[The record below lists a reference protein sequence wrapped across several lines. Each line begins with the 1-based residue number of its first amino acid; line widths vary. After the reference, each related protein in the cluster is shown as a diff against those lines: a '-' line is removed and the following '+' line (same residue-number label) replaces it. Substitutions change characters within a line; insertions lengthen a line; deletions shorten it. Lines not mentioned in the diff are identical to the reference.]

1 MNLTYKYPP
10 GERHVSAI
18 YSTGIGAY
26 ENNPLIS
33 ALQQNWDDDLIG
45 DAMSWWPDH
54 DASCHTCEA
63 SVRTEMA
70 MQLQDGFETM
80 PQHAIIMTAILSAM
94 RRCYLGRDV
103 FVHGHTERI
112 IARAKPTDGR
122 RPHGVRIAGTAN
134 SMLIYGLPGM
144 GKTALVTHLSAL
156 VPQVI
161 DHTQFQGR
169 PWPCRQVT
177 YLRVAIQQNWTDK
190 ALAQAILQEF
200 DRVAGTNYTE
210 ELKRKGNVSSYAYLM
225 QFNLAANN
233 HGLGVLILD
242 EVQLLKSNTTLL
254 NFALNFSTSNNV
266 LLVLV
271 GTPASVEIMREDPRF
286 MRRAEAPFD
295 PELKRFKFPSVQPS
309 EYDAL
314 LQACLKEDGPDPDD
328 WTWFVLS
335 FWHLQY
341 TARAVPLTHELS
353 SLLHSLSAGIT
364 SYAVKLF
371 LAAQL
376 IRIGSPKDYLDADA
390 FNEAHLASSKAS
402 KDYLDDLRKG
412 NVVGL
417 KRYGDFAGLNVAEI
431 AAAAAKERAEQKK
444 KKEAAERL
452 AKLKKITEEEE
463 KKKAAKPRREPK
475 PKPDPVDSDDLPRAD
490 QRDFLGP

>member
-1 MNLTYKYPP
+1 MIPTYKYPP
-10 GERHVSAI
+10 GDKHVTAI

-33 ALQQNWDDDLIG
+33 ALQQSWDDGLIG
-45 DAMSWWPDH
+45 DSMSWWPDY
-54 DASCHTCEA
+54 DASCHLKEA
-63 SVRTEMA
+63 SVRTELA

-80 PQHAIIMTAILSAM
+80 PHHAIIMSAILSCM
-94 RRCYLGRDV
+94 RRGYHGRDV

-112 IARAKPTDGR
+112 IARAKANDGS
-122 RPHGVRIAGTAN
+122 RPNGVRMAGTAN
-134 SMLIYGLPGM
+134 SMLIYGLPGT
-144 GKTALVTHLSAL
+144 GKTALVTHLGAL
-156 VPQVI
+156 VPQII
-161 DHTQFQGR
+161 DHTEFQGR

-200 DRVAGTNYTE
+200 DRAAGTNYTD
-210 ELKRKGNVSSYAYLM
+210 ELNRKGSVSSYSYLM
-225 QFNLAANN
+225 KFNLAANN
-233 HGLGVLILD
+233 HGLGTLILD

-271 GTPASVEIMREDPRF
+271 GTPASVAIMREDPRF
-286 MRRAEAPFD
+286 MRRAEVPFD
-295 PELKRFKFPSVQPS
+295 PELKRFKFPPGQPN
-309 EYDAL
+309 EYDAM
-314 LQACLKEDGPDPDD
+314 LQGCLKEDGPDPDY

-353 SLLHSLSAGIT
+353 SLLHNLSAGIT

-390 FNEAHLASSKAS
+390 FKEANFASSKAS
-402 KDYLDDLRKG
+402 KDYLDDLRNG
-412 NVVGL
+412 NFGGL
-417 KRYGDFAGLNVAEI
+417 MRYDDFGGLNVADI
-431 AAAAAKERAEQKK
+431 AAVAAKERAELKK
-444 KKEAAERL
+444 KREAAERFE
-452 AKLKKITEEEE
+452 KLKKIADEEQ
-463 KKKAAKPRREPK
+463 KRKAPKAKREPK

-490 QRDFLGP
+490 QRDFLEP